1 MTNKIIVHGGAAHLD
16 DYVAAAE
23 ALVARL
29 WCWDYNGESIDKV
42 AAETI
47 IERRD
52 PTPDELADPEVVV
65 LDVGGVL
72 DDAKSDYDHH
82 QLPRGTKECAMTL
95 FAKCIPLPGDES
107 NPLPGGAGTLFDAMA
122 RLYPWY
128 ETRAVLDSNGPF
140 ATAKEKGVEWSTVA
154 SFLGPFEDIVLDAFI
169 EAAPET
175 RAQVVL
181 PFAKDILAKIAAERK
196 VLDGIERWTTAQG
209 VNVIDFT
216 KADPADVDVVSDALL
231 SAEPN
236 GVAIFRDKRGAGYAF
251 LRIKDD
257 PRVDLSRAKDMSC
270 MAFCHANG
278 FYATT
283 REPADR
289 ETLAGI
295 LAAAFVAQA

>member
-1 MTNKIIVHGGAAHLD
+1 MTNKIVVHGGAAHLD
-16 DYVAAAE
+16 DFVAVSE
-23 ALVARL
+23 ALVARS
-29 WCWDYNGESIDKV
+29 WDWDYGGEPIDKV
-42 AAETI
+42 AAETVV
-47 IERRD
+47 ERRD
-52 PTPDELADPEVVV
+52 PTAAELDDPEVVV
-65 LDVGGVL
+65 LDVGGRL
-72 DDAKSDYDHH
+72 DDARACYDHH

-95 FAKCIPLPGDES
+95 FAKCIPLPGGD
-107 NPLPGGAGTLFDAMA
+107 GTLFDAMR

-128 ETRAVLDSNGPF
+128 ETRAALDAGGPF

-154 SFLGPFEDIVLDAFI
+154 SFLGPFEGLVLDAFI
-169 EAAPET
+169 EASPGA

-181 PFAKDILAKIAAERK
+181 PFAKDILTKIKAERK
-196 VLDGIERWTTAQG
+196 VLDGVERWTTAQG
-209 VNVIDFT
+209 VGVIDFT
-216 KADPADVDVVSDALL
+216 LADPADVDVVSESVLAPV
-231 SAEPN
+231 AG
-236 GVAIFRDKRGAGYAF
+236 GVAVFRDKRGEGYAM

-257 PRVDLSRAKDMSC
+257 PRVDLSRTRGMSC